1 MINKQLKAMYE
12 AVMKRGGPK
21 GVITQSI
28 VDEYHKMVKEESE
41 PELET
46 KKIHISFLKKGKI
59 NTYKVNSLED
69 YKKKREKKEG
79 LKNLFLEEIGD
90 SKTSSKEMLQN
101 LINALEKSGIK
112 IKGKPEKKKK
122 EKDNK

>member
-12 AVMKRGGPK
+12 AVMELGGSK

-46 KKIHISFLKKGKI
+46 KKIRISFLKKGGH
-59 NTYKVNSLED
+59 N
-69 YKKKREKKEG
+69 G
-79 LKNLFLEEIGD
+79 
-90 SKTSSKEMLQN
+90 
-101 LINALEKSGIK
+101 KSH
-112 IKGKPEKKKK
+112 
-122 EKDNK
+122 

>member
-1 MINKQLKAMYE
+1 MYE

-79 LKNLFLEEIGD
+79 LKNLFLEKIGD
-90 SKTSSKEMLQN
+90 EGTSREEMKNN
-101 LINALEKSGIK
+101 LIRVL
-112 IKGKPEKKKK
+112 KKNGFKYKK
-122 EKDNK
+122 

>member
-46 KKIHISFLKKGKI
+46 KKIRISFLKKGGH
-59 NTYKVNSLED
+59 N
-69 YKKKREKKEG
+69 G
-79 LKNLFLEEIGD
+79 
-90 SKTSSKEMLQN
+90 
-101 LINALEKSGIK
+101 KSH
-112 IKGKPEKKKK
+112 
-122 EKDNK
+122 